1 MKQVDYII
9 VGQGIAGTMLSW
21 FLMKRGFSVVVIDD
35 GKKNSASRVAAG
47 IINPVSGRRFE
58 PAWLYEEIYPFA
70 KSTYDELSDLLKINI
85 LTERNLWTV
94 FPSAQMRDAFKA
106 KADKETNG
114 KYAVIPQ
121 QLQYE
126 EYLQQDFG
134 AAVIKGATVNL
145 KNLLPA
151 YREMLISKEAL
162 LDEHFEL
169 SQLQLVNNVQVTYH
183 DIAAKKIIFCDG
195 AAAATN
201 PYFSAIKFLPNKG
214 EVLFIRVPGLESS
227 DIIKKSI
234 TLVPQPDGQFW
245 AGSSF
250 AWDYADELPTAAQRV
265 VLEEK
270 LQQLLKVPYEVTDQQ
285 AAVRPSGH
293 DRRPIAGFHPE
304 YPLIGIFN
312 GLGTKGTSLA
322 PLMADH
328 FSRVIAGETEIMP
341 EISVNRYFN
350 MLRQ

>member
-21 FLMKRGFSVVVIDD
+21 FLMKRGYRVMVIDD
-35 GKKNSASRVAAG
+35 EKKNSASRVAAG

-58 PAWLYEEIYPFA
+58 PAWLYEEIFPFA
-70 KSTYDELSDLLKINI
+70 KSTYDELSALLKINI
-85 LTERNLWTV
+85 FTERNLWTV
-94 FPSAQMRDAFKA
+94 FPSAQMRDAFKS

-114 KYAVIPQ
+114 KYAFIPQ
-121 QLQYE
+121 MLQYE
-126 EYLQQDFG
+126 DYLQQHFG

-151 YREMLISKEAL
+151 YRQMLIGKEAL
-162 LDEHFEL
+162 LNEHFDL
-169 SQLQLVNNVQVTYH
+169 SQLQLVDNVQVTYH

-195 AAAATN
+195 AAAAEN
-201 PYFSAIKFLPNKG
+201 PYFKSIKFLPNKG
-214 EVLFIRVPGLESS
+214 EVLIIRIPGLESS

-234 TLVPQPDGQFW
+234 TLVPQPDGRYW

-250 AWDYADELPTAAQRV
+250 AWDYADELPTAAQRQ

-270 LQQLLKVPYEVTDQQ
+270 IQQLLKVPYEVTEQQ

-293 DRRPIAGFHPE
+293 DRRPIAGFHPA

-322 PLMADH
+322 PLMAEH
-328 FSRVIAGETEIMP
+328 FSRVIAGEGALMP
-341 EISVNRYFN
+341 EITINRYFN
-350 MLRQ
+350 TPRH